1 DFHVTGVQTCALPI
15 LEEPDLVQRRAVDV
29 VHVAERIDARRYTAG
44 QRLLLHER
52 LVEPAVATE
61 GEDLLDHTECV
72 VLRRTGLR
80 RLVAERQG
88 GPVRLRINARVTLL
102 RGLSRL
108 ADVRLGRKL
117 DGRDVTEILLDP
129 CLRL

>member
-1 DFHVTGVQTCALPI
+1 
-15 LEEPDLVQRRAVDV
+15 
-29 VHVAERIDARRYTAG
+29 
-44 QRLLLHER
+44 
-52 LVEPAVATE
+52 
-61 GEDLLDHTECV
+61 
-72 VLRRTGLR
+72 R

-129 CLRL
+129 CLRLRRIEVADHDERSVVRGVVLLEEALHVLERGGLEILQVAVEVDRKSVV